1 MEIYLNATSLMVM
14 LAASAMAKVTLEEN
28 PTACISC
35 LATWELLMT
44 ISDGCVEMAIG
55 LQRI

>member
-1 MEIYLNATSLMVM
+1 MSLMVM
-14 LAASAMAKVTLEEN
+14 LAASAMATATLEEN

-44 ISDGCVEMAIG
+44 TSDGCVEMAIG